1 MTSFAAAGRPE
12 FSGKVAIVTGAGRHG
27 GLGKAIASAFV
38 ANGANVI
45 ICDLPA
51 GQGELLPGGKVAN
64 GAEAEAVAREL
75 TESARAA
82 GSPARVAFLPCDVRQ
97 EAQVAA
103 VVDSALEIFGRIDIL
118 VNNAGVGYIIRPL
131 TELSVEE
138 WDLVQDVNLRGAFL
152 FTKHVARH
160 FVGQSPTPSWRGGR
174 IINIA
179 SKGAKSPSA
188 RFAAYAASKH
198 GMIGLTRVAAL
209 ELAPHGVTV
218 NAVCPNHV
226 TTGLGALQNESQADV
241 QGKSIDELLTWRRSR
256 IPLGRVGLPED
267 TAKACVFLASDAAAY
282 ITGEAMNVSG
292 GEEMR

>member
-1 MTSFAAAGRPE
+1 VIPSSAHRIPE
-12 FSGKVAIVTGAGRHG
+12 LANKVAIVTGAGRQG

-38 ANGANVI
+38 ASGTHVA
-45 ICDLPA
+45 ICDLA
-51 GQGELLPGGKVAN
+51 AAQGDLLPGDKVAN
-64 GAEAEAVAREL
+64 GAEAEVVAAELREL
-75 TESARAA
+75 ARSG
-82 GSPARVAFLPCDVRQ
+82 GSGARVVFVPCDVRD
-97 EAQVAA
+97 EAQVAGA
-103 VVDSALEIFGRIDIL
+103 VAAVLEEFGRIDIL

-138 WDLVQDVNLRGAFL
+138 WDLVQEVNLRGAFL
-152 FTKHVARH
+152 FTKHVGRH
-160 FVGQSPTPSWRGGR
+160 FMERSSSGSPSGGR

-198 GMIGLTRVAAL
+198 GMVGLTRVAAL
-209 ELAPHGVTV
+209 EFASLGVTV

-241 QGKSIDELLTWRRSR
+241 QGKSIAELLQWRRSR

-267 TAKACVFLASDAAAY
+267 TANACLFLASDAAAY